1 MESKLF
7 EDVGFD
13 DPTRKAEVK
22 EDLQSNIMEVSF
34 TKKNGEKRVMTCTLV
49 TEAIPLENRPKPL
62 AEGEEPKPAKEHLQS
77 VWDVKAEGW
86 RSFIWANVTAV
97 RVADDIETV

>member
-1 MESKLF
+1 MESMF

-22 EDLQSNIMEVSF
+22 EDLQKHIMEVSF
-34 TKKNGEKRVMTCTLV
+34 TKKDGEKREMTCTLA
-49 TEAIPLENRPKPL
+49 TEAIPIERRPKPL
-62 AEGEEPKPAKEHLQS
+62 AEGEVPKPKPEGLQS

-86 RSFIWANVTAV
+86 RSFYWDKVTAV
-97 RVADDIETV
+97 KVANIETV